1 MLMEGP
7 WGEVILLILL
17 LSFASEEERDAFSYL
32 YSHYKEIMLQKANA
46 ILHDPMLAED
56 AVSEAFLRI
65 YRNMRKIDDP
75 ASGRSAAFVLT
86 IVRNTALTIL
96 RRENRQ
102 PNLAMEED
110 ERADSFDLEE
120 HVLST
125 LSKEQI
131 LRILDELNEELRSVF
146 LLKYAYDLPHKKIGL
161 LLGITENNVTVRL
174 YRAKKKIAAALAK
187 EGIAI
192 EENR

>member
-1 MLMEGP
+1 MFMEGP
-7 WGEVILLILL
+7 GGEVIRLILL

-65 YRNMRKIDDP
+65 YRNIRKIDDP
-75 ASGRSAAFVLT
+75 TSGRSAAFVLT

-131 LRILDELNEELRSVF
+131 LCILDELNEELRSVF
-146 LLKYAYDLPHKKIGL
+146 LLKYAYDLPHKKIGR

-174 YRAKKKIAAALAK
+174 YRAKKKIVAALAK

-192 EENR
+192 EKNR

>member
-1 MLMEGP
+1 M
-7 WGEVILLILL
+7 IRLILL

>member
-7 WGEVILLILL
+7 WGEVIRLILL

-102 PNLAMEED
+102 PNLAMGEE

-125 LSKEQI
+125 LSKERI

-174 YRAKKKIAAALAK
+174 YRAKKKIATALAK

>member
-7 WGEVILLILL
+7 WGEVIRLILL